1 MNRTWVNMIVNRVVF
16 VGVSL
21 IALLLAGVPVHAQ
34 APYSGSNGADS
45 SQDHVVID
53 DFESYRDG
61 GLPVKWKYLMSRQLH
76 PLEPVHMRPKE
87 KFYVVKDG
95 DESVLRV
102 YTEGEA
108 VHLTMA
114 NEPDGFSWD
123 LKSHPYL
130 QWRWKAHELPPG
142 AREDKKSLNDTGA
155 AVYVIFS
162 IEGVILKRPQTIK
175 YTYSSTL
182 PVGTIVDFGSLK
194 AIVASSGRD
203 GIGSWRTIK
212 RDVAS
217 DYRAAFGKEPPRN
230 PLSIRLWGDSD
241 DTESRATADFDD
253 ITLVGK

>member
-1 MNRTWVNMIVNRVVF
+1 MTRVVDYMAF
-16 VGVSL
+16 NMPTLVGVVL
-21 IALLLAGVPVHAQ
+21 IASLLTVPTAGAQ
-34 APYSGSNGADS
+34 ASYAGSKDSGST
-45 SQDHVVID
+45 QDHVVID
-53 DFESYRDG
+53 DFESYQDG

-95 DESVLRV
+95 GESVLRV

-130 QWRWKAHELPPG
+130 QWRWRAHELPPG

-182 PVGTIVDFGSLK
+182 PVGTIIDFGSLK
-194 AIVASSGRD
+194 AIVASSGLD
-203 GIGSWRTIK
+203 GIGQWRTIK

-253 ITLVGK
+253 IELVGS

>member
-1 MNRTWVNMIVNRVVF
+1 MTHTLVHMIINKAAS
-16 VGVSL
+16 VGVVL
-21 IALLLAGVPVHAQ
+21 IAFLLAAPAASGQ
-34 APYSGSNGADS
+34 ATYSGPNSTDAP
-45 SQDHVVID
+45 QDRVVID
-53 DFESYRDG
+53 DFESYQDG
-61 GLPVKWKYLMSRQLH
+61 GLPVKWKYLLSRQLH

-95 DESVLRV
+95 PESILRV

-114 NEPDGFSWD
+114 NEPEGFSWD
-123 LKSHPYL
+123 LKSHPFL
-130 QWRWKAHELPPG
+130 QWRWRAHELPTG

-162 IEGVILKRPQTIK
+162 IEGLILKRPQTIK

-194 AIVASSGRD
+194 AIVASSGLD
-203 GIGSWRTIK
+203 GIGKWRTIK

-253 ITLVGK
+253 IELVGS

>member
-1 MNRTWVNMIVNRVVF
+1 MTHDSVTMVF
-16 VGVSL
+16 GKAAFTTVFIL
-21 IALLLAGVPVHAQ
+21 NFLATVQISNAQ
-34 APYSGSNGADS
+34 APFSRASSAVY
-45 SQDHVVID
+45 SQDNVVID
-53 DFESYRDG
+53 DFESYEDG
-61 GLPVKWKYLMSRQLH
+61 GLPVKWKYLMSRKLH

-87 KFYVVKDG
+87 RFYVVKEG
-95 DESVLRV
+95 GESVLRV

-123 LKSHPYL
+123 LKTHPFL
-130 QWRWKAHELPPG
+130 QWRWRAHELPRG

-162 IEGVILKRPQTIK
+162 IEGVIIKRPQTIK

-182 PVGTIVDFGSLK
+182 PIGTVVDFGSLK
-194 AIVASSGRD
+194 AIVASSGLD
-203 GIGSWRTIK
+203 KIGDWRTVK

-241 DTESRATADFDD
+241 DTESRGTADFDD
-253 ITLVGK
+253 IELVGQ